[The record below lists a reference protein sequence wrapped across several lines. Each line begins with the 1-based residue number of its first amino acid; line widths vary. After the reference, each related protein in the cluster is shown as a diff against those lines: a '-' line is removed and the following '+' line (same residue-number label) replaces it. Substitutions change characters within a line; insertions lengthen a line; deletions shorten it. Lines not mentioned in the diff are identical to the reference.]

1 MLCKLS
7 LRISHRLS
15 GLILPPSLADIS
27 NSIGY
32 LNCNSTPTMSI
43 TEKLNLYNTID
54 VFSRDALFTLAN
66 DYQLGLPLGV
76 VAVSILL
83 RGAFL

>member
-1 MLCKLS
+1 
-7 LRISHRLS
+7 
-15 GLILPPSLADIS
+15 
-27 NSIGY
+27 
-32 LNCNSTPTMSI
+32 MSI

-83 RGAFL
+83 RAAFL